1 MKPPVLAAFPPDH
14 YLNREITWLSFNGR
28 VLEEAAD
35 ASNPWLERLKFL
47 CIFSS
52 NLDEYFE
59 VRVAGLQ
66 QQLYAG
72 IEPQD
77 YAADGMGPAEQL
89 VEVDARAHRLVAEQY
104 RLLNEELIPGLAS
117 FGIEWARFGDLS
129 KAEREFTEALFAT
142 SVYPVLTPLAIDPGH
157 PFPHVHNKSLN
168 VALLLEGEH
177 AGQFQQLFAVV
188 QVPSVL
194 DRVVILPG
202 GGERIRFVLLE
213 DVIAA
218 HLGELF
224 GGFRVI
230 GHTVFRVTRNTDLEI
245 NEDEAEDLLETIE
258 ESLRQRMRG
267 DAVRLEIFADAD
279 ERFVQMLVEALD
291 LEPRDVYRVPG
302 PVDLTALMALHRLDG
317 FRPLRDE
324 PLVPRVSPA
333 IAAAGAPGNIFELIR
348 SQDVL
353 VHHPYESF
361 GAVVD
366 FVDRA

>member
-1 MKPPVLAAFPPDH
+1 MKPPLVAAYPPDH
-14 YLNREITWLSFNGR
+14 YLNRELTWLSFNSR

-35 ASNPWLERLKFL
+35 ATNPWLERLKFL

-66 QQLYAG
+66 QQVYAG
-72 IEPQD
+72 LEPQD
-77 YAADGMGPAEQL
+77 YGADGLGPSQQL
-89 VEVDARAHRLVAEQY
+89 VEIDARVHRLVAEQY
-104 RLLNEELIPGLAS
+104 RLLNEQLVPGLAS
-117 FGIEWARFGDLS
+117 QGIEWARFSELS
-129 KAEREFTEALFAT
+129 KAERDFADQLFAT

-177 AGQFQQLFAVV
+177 AGQFQELFAVV

-213 DVIAA
+213 DIISA
-218 HLGELF
+218 HLSELF

-245 NEDEAEDLLETIE
+245 NEDEADDLLETIE
-258 ESLRQRMRG
+258 ETLRQRMRG
-267 DAVRLEIFADAD
+267 DAVRLEISADAD

-333 IAAAGAPGNIFELIR
+333 FAAAGASGNIFDLMKA
-348 SQDVL
+348 Q
-353 VHHPYESF
+353 
-361 GAVVD
+361 
-366 FVDRA
+366 